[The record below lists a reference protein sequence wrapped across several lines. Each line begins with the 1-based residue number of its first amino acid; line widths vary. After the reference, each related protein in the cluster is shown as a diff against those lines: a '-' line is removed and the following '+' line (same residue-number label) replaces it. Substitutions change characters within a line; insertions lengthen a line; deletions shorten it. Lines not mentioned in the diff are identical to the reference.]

1 MGDKTRRT
9 RASSRTTRRDF
20 LRTAAVTAAGW
31 TVAQTGQAAERRFQ
45 AGAAA
50 IDISP
55 LKFPAIVS
63 GGFLQK
69 KADTVIDRL
78 HARCLVLDDGTTR
91 LAIVVVDNL
100 MMPRELIDD
109 AKRRVEQATGIGADR
124 ILVSATHTH
133 TAPSVMGALGTGVDP
148 DYAPRLPGWIAE
160 SVAAAVKNLA
170 PAKVGWAVGTAPE
183 HTHCR
188 RWIYRPD
195 RMLVD
200 PFGARTVRANMHPG
214 YQNPDCIGPAGPAD
228 PGLSLLAVQ
237 SIAGRPL
244 AVLANYSMH
253 YVGAPPVSA
262 DYYGPFCGSLARL
275 VGSQHTDSPV
285 VAMISQ
291 GTSGDLHWM
300 DYGQPLKKTSY
311 TAYAEQMARLAF
323 DAYRR
328 IEYRTWVPLA
338 MAQEKLTLRR
348 RVPDDKRLAWA
359 RSMVAGM
366 RDPTA
371 PANRPEVY
379 AKEQVYLNDEPQ
391 RELVLQ
397 AIRVG
402 DLGIAAIP
410 NEVYGLTGLK
420 IKAQSPLEPTFN
432 MELANGSEG
441 YIPPPEQH
449 KLGGYTTWPART
461 AGLEV
466 QAEPK
471 IVEALLQ
478 LLEKVAGRPRRKAVE
493 TCGRYATAV
502 LASRPMA
509 YWRLGEMAGREAHDA
524 SQHGCQAMYEDGV
537 VFYLEGPAGSGF
549 CSPGQTSRA
558 AHFAGGRVIRSLSD
572 LPPAYTFEAWFW
584 SGLVVT
590 ARPVTGYLFSREPE
604 GAGTVAGDVLGI
616 GGKESATGRLFFSGG
631 SSPVVL
637 AGSTEI
643 RLRTWN
649 HVVLVRDGAK
659 AVVYLNGNARPE
671 IAAETVSGCPCS
683 AQQIFVGGRS
693 DGAARFEGKIA
704 EVALYGRALGP
715 DEIVRHYAAAGIKS

>member
-1 MGDKTRRT
+1 MQDELHHTRT
-9 RASSRTTRRDF
+9 SSRGTRRDF
-20 LRTAAVTAAGW
+20 LRVAAVTAAGLA
-31 TVAQTGQAAERRFQ
+31 VAETGRAAEPRFQ

-50 IDISP
+50 VDISP
-55 LKFPAIVS
+55 RKFPAIVS
-63 GGFLQK
+63 GGFFQK
-69 KADTVIDRL
+69 QADKIIDRL

-109 AKRRVEQATGIGADR
+109 AKRRAGQATGIRTDR

-133 TAPSVMGALGTGVDP
+133 SAPSVMGALGTGVDP
-148 DYAPRLPGWIAE
+148 DYAPRLPGWIAQ
-160 SVAAAVKNLA
+160 SVAAAIKNLT
-170 PAKVGWAVGTAPE
+170 PAKVGWTVTMVPE

-200 PFGARTVRANMHPG
+200 PFGERSVRANMHPG

-237 SIAGRPL
+237 SIQGRPL

-262 DYYGPFCGSLARL
+262 DYYGAFCGKMAQL
-275 VGSQHTDSPV
+275 VGGPQADSPV

-300 DYGQPLKKTSY
+300 DYGQPFKKTLY
-311 TAYAEQMARLAF
+311 TAYANQMAQLAF
-323 DAYRR
+323 DAYQK
-328 IEYRTWVPLA
+328 IEYRDWVPLA
-338 MAQEKLTLRR
+338 MAQEKLTLYR
-348 RVPDDKRLAWA
+348 RVPDEKRLAWA
-359 RSMVAGM
+359 RTIVAGM
-366 RDPTA
+366 KDPTN
-371 PANRPEVY
+371 PANRQEVY
-379 AKEQVYLNDEPQ
+379 AREQVSLHDEPQ

-410 NEVYGLTGLK
+410 DEVYGLTGLK

-432 MELANGSEG
+432 MELANGGEG

-461 AGLEV
+461 AALEV

-471 IVEALLQ
+471 IVETLLQ
-478 LLEKVAGRPRRKAVE
+478 LLEKVAGRPRRRAVE
-493 TCGRYATAV
+493 ASGPYTAAV
-502 LASRPMA
+502 LASQPMA

-524 SQHGCQAMYEDGV
+524 SQHGRHALYEDGV
-537 VFYLEGPAGSGF
+537 VFYLEGPVGNGF
-549 CSPGQTSRA
+549 CSPGQTARA
-558 AHFAGGRVIRSLSD
+558 AHFAGGRVKGSLAD

-584 SGLVVT
+584 NGLVAT
-590 ARPVTGYLFSREPE
+590 ARPVTGFLFSRGPE
-604 GAGTVAGDVLGI
+604 GVGKTAGDVLGI
-616 GGKESATGRLFFSGG
+616 GGTESAPGRLFFSGG

-637 AGSTEI
+637 AGTTEI

-649 HVVLVRDGAK
+649 HVALVRDGAK
-659 AVVYLNGNARPE
+659 LAVYLNGSSRPE
-671 IAAETVSGCPCS
+671 IAAETVPGC
-683 AQQIFVGGRS
+683 ARQTRS
-693 DGAARFEGKIA
+693 R
-704 EVALYGRALGP
+704 
-715 DEIVRHYAAAGIKS
+715 SS